1 VTTRSAFSGT
11 STGASRAG
19 TKGVARAERESQIV
33 EVATRAFGTSGFA
46 STSVADVAEQAG
58 ISKPLIY
65 NYFGSK
71 EGLYAVCVRHAA
83 DALTA
88 EIERTAATGSVGLAR
103 AVITLDGMF
112 RLLAPRP
119 WLWHLVFDPTAPRDA
134 DTQDVLAG
142 YESQILAFGTEG
154 VADLLRLA
162 GNDDPTDTA
171 AMRTVWENVFRTLVN
186 WWLDHPD
193 ESPEAMT
200 ERCVRLFSAVF
211 GEIDVPEDLLEQSGP
226 VASSAHRP

>member
-1 VTTRSAFSGT
+1 MTRGT
-11 STGASRAG
+11 AARGRPKAG
-19 TKGVARAERESQIV
+19 TKGVARAEREAQIV
-33 EVATRAFGTSGFA
+33 EVAMQVFGTSGFA
-46 STSVADVAEQAG
+46 GTSVADIADRAG

-83 DALTA
+83 ESLTA
-88 EIERTAATGSVGLAR
+88 EIERTAATGTVGLAR
-103 AVITLDGMF
+103 AVVTLDGMF

-119 WLWHLVFDPTAPRDA
+119 WIWHLVFDPTAPRDPE
-134 DTQDVLAG
+134 TQDVLAG
-142 YESQILAFGTEG
+142 YESRLLAFGTEG

-171 AMRTVWENVFRTLVN
+171 AMRAVWENVFRTLVN
-186 WWLDHPD
+186 WWLEHPD

-200 ERCVRLFSAVF
+200 ERCVRLFSAAF
-211 GEIDVPEDLLEQSGP
+211 GEIDVPDDLLEPTG
-226 VASSAHRP
+226 R